1 MQDKAIGIVVFLLVG
16 TVMTALAAGE
26 GADWGAIAMGSV
38 STAGTWATAITA
50 LAVAGMAMGCYNNGG
65 LSGADIKHTV
75 LLLAVAGLVG
85 GTFPDAWGA
94 WLALAWIITGG
105 LRT

>member
-16 TVMTALAAGE
+16 TVMTGLAAGGE
-26 GADWGAIAMGSV
+26 ADWGAIAMGSL

-50 LAVAGMAMGCYNNGG
+50 LAVAGMAMGTYNNGG
-65 LSGADIKHTV
+65 LSGADIKQTV
-75 LLLAVAGLVG
+75 LLLAVAALVG

>member
-16 TVMTALAAGE
+16 TVMTALTAGE

-38 STAGTWATAITA
+38 SSAATWATAITA
-50 LAVAGMAMGCYNNGG
+50 LAVAGLAMGCYTNGG
-65 LSGADIKHTV
+65 LSGADIKGTV
-75 LLLAVAGLVG
+75 LLLAVAMLVG

-94 WLALAWIITGG
+94 WLALAWIVTGG